1 MNTFEIE
8 YWDEE
13 DNLLTFYVTVTD
25 YVNVAPQGKWA
36 DSDWD
41 CYGYEEVEFS
51 VDSVTIT
58 TIDAE
63 GNTISVDKPVDF
75 SEYSDIIEDK
85 LLEQIRELRELR
97 DCHECDNPELEY
109 YDY

>member
-8 YWDEE
+8 YFDEE

-36 DSDWD
+36 DSADD
-41 CYGYEEVEFS
+41 CYGYEEVDFT

-58 TIDAE
+58 SVDE
-63 GNTISVDKPVDF
+63 DGNTVSVDKPVDV
-75 SEYSDIIEDK
+75 SEYYSYIEDK
-85 LLEQIRELRELR
+85 LLEQIRKLKEDE
-97 DCHECDNPELEY
+97 CHECDYPEPDW
-109 YDY
+109 YD

>member
-8 YWDEE
+8 YFDEE

-36 DSDWD
+36 DSADD
-41 CYGYEEVEFS
+41 CYGYEEVDFT

-58 TIDAE
+58 SVDE
-63 GNTISVDKPVDF
+63 DGNTVSVDKPIDV
-75 SEYSDIIEDK
+75 SEYYSYIEDK
-85 LLEQIRELRELR
+85 LLEQIRELKE
-97 DCHECDNPELEY
+97 DECHECDYPEPDW
-109 YDY
+109 YD

>member
-36 DSDWD
+36 SSDLD
-41 CYGYEEVEFS
+41 CYGYEEVDFT

-58 TIDAE
+58 SVDAE
-63 GNTISVDKPVDF
+63 GNTISVDKPVDV
-75 SEYSDIIEDK
+75 SEYYSYIEEK
-85 LLEQIRELRELR
+85 LLEQIRELR
-97 DCHECDNPELEY
+97 DDYDVPEPDW

>member
-8 YWDEE
+8 YFDEE
-13 DNLLTFYVTVTD
+13 DNLLTFYVTATD

-36 DSDWD
+36 SSDWD
-41 CYGYEEVEFS
+41 CYGYEEIDFT

-58 TIDAE
+58 TVDE
-63 GNTISVDKPVDF
+63 DGNTVSVDKPIDV
-75 SEYSDIIEDK
+75 SEYLDYIEDK
-85 LLEQIRELRELR
+85 LLEQIREMK
-97 DCHECDNPELEY
+97 DSHECDAPEPDY

>member
-8 YWDEE
+8 YWDKE

-25 YVNVAPQGKWA
+25 YVNVSPQGPSA
-36 DSDWD
+36 ASDWD
-41 CYGYEEVEFS
+41 CYGYEEVEFT

-58 TIDAE
+58 GVDAE
-63 GNTISVDKPVDF
+63 GNTVSVDKPVDV
-75 SEYSDIIEDK
+75 SEYYSYIEDK
-85 LLEQIRELRELR
+85 LLEQIREMQD
-97 DCHECDNPELEY
+97 DCDYDGPEPDY

>member
-1 MNTFEIE
+1 MNFEIE
-8 YWDEE
+8 YFDEE

-36 DSDWD
+36 DSADD
-41 CYGYEEVEFS
+41 CYGYEEIDFT

-58 TIDAE
+58 AVDVD
-63 GNTISVDKPVDF
+63 GNTVSVDKPVDV
-75 SEYSDIIEDK
+75 SEYLGYIEDK
-85 LLEQIRELRELR
+85 LLEQIRELR
-97 DCHECDNPELEY
+97 DSHEYDAPEPDW